1 MIKKKIFELIKNNK
15 LIVATELAYHL
26 KLFIDDI
33 FVYYG
38 SNMDALMLIIQGIE
52 SIVRQ
57 IAPTN
62 HIKPSDRYDD
72 MKNLLR
78 FFKSKNKKIVYG
90 LRMQYIREYDE

>member
-1 MIKKKIFELIKNNK
+1 M
-15 LIVATELAYHL
+15 IVATELAYHL
-26 KLFIDDI
+26 KIFIDDI

-38 SNMDALMLIIQGIE
+38 SNLDALMLIIQGIE

-90 LRMQYIREYDE
+90 LMVQYIREYDE

>member
-1 MIKKKIFELIKNNK
+1 MKIFELIKNNK

-38 SNMDALMLIIQGIE
+38 SNRDALMLIIQGIE

-78 FFKSKNKKIVYG
+78 FFKSKNKKIAYG
-90 LRMQYIREYDE
+90 LRVQYIREYDE

>member
-1 MIKKKIFELIKNNK
+1 MIKKNK
-15 LIVATELAYHL
+15 LIVATELAYHI

-38 SNMDALMLIIQGIE
+38 SNLDALMLIIQGIE

-62 HIKPSDRYDD
+62 HIKTSDRYDD

-78 FFKSKNKKIVYG
+78 FFKSKNKKIVHG